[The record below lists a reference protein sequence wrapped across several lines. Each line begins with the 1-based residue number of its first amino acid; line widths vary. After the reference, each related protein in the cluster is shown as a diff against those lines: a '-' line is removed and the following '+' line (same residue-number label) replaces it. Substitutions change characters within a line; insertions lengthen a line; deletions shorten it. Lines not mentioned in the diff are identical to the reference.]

1 MLIKLNVGGYLAK
14 NNDVTENTPITQ
26 DNTEDMET
34 RTLELGGLAGTFG
47 TADHKNLGRLY
58 ILFGLTGGFL
68 SLVLHLLVRL
78 ERISIGE
85 TSILDFG
92 SSNQYFQTWS
102 LSRTSLLFF
111 CVIPL

>member
-47 TADHKNLGRLY
+47 TADHKNLG
-58 ILFGLTGGFL
+58 L
-68 SLVLHLLVRL
+68 SLIHISEPTRL
-78 ERISIGE
+78 DDI
-85 TSILDFG
+85 
-92 SSNQYFQTWS
+92 
-102 LSRTSLLFF
+102 
-111 CVIPL
+111 

>member
-1 MLIKLNVGGYLAK
+1 MLIKLIVGGYLAK

-78 ERISIGE
+78 ERINIGE

-92 SSNQYFQTWS
+92 SSNQATYVHIT
-102 LSRTSLLFF
+102 
-111 CVIPL
+111 PA